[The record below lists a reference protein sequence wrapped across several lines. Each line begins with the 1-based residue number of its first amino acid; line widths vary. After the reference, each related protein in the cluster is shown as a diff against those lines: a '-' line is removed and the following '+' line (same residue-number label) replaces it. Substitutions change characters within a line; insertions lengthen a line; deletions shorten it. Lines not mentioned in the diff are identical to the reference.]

1 MNYLALAA
9 GFLTGIIS
17 SWGIGGGTLL
27 VIFMTAFSGIPQKT
41 AQGIN
46 LLYFLPTSVS
56 ALYCH
61 GKNDLIDKSVVFPAI
76 VAGSITAF
84 ITSMAAVALDVS
96 ILRKFFGLF
105 LILIGLSELMKKTAK
120 PNSTA
125 E

>member
-61 GKNDLIDKSVVFPAI
+61 GKNNLIDKSVVFPAI

-84 ITSMAAVALDVS
+84 ITSTAAVALDVS